1 MIVKFR
7 FHKQKLYLLLL
18 IFLFNCQ
25 FKDASN
31 NHGILFLENR
41 SNKLIVNK
49 MNFHDVIKIIGQPH
63 SKSIDNKNDWI
74 YIERVFTK
82 GEYHKLGQNVLKTNN
97 VLLLSFDKYGI
108 LKEKKLFDKND
119 INKIAFSDQS
129 TKNNMTKES
138 FISEMFTS
146 LKTKMYRQKK

>member
-1 MIVKFR
+1 MVFEFR
-7 FHKQKLYLLLL
+7 FHKQILYLLIL

-49 MNFHDVIKIIGQPH
+49 SNIHDVKNIIGQPH

-82 GEYHKLGQNVLKTNN
+82 GEYHKLGQNVLKANN

-119 INKIAFSDQS
+119 INKLAFSDKF
-129 TKNNMTKES
+129 TENDLTKES
-138 FISEMFTS
+138 FISEMFSS
-146 LKTKMYRQKK
+146 LRAKMYRNK

>member
-1 MIVKFR
+1 MVVDFR
-7 FHKQKLYLLLL
+7 FHKQILYLLLL

-49 MNFHDVIKIIGQPH
+49 MNIHDVINIIGQPH

-108 LKEKKLFDKND
+108 LKEKNLFDKND

-138 FISEMFTS
+138 FISEMFNS
-146 LKTKMYRQKK
+146 IRSKMYRKK

>member
-1 MIVKFR
+1 
-7 FHKQKLYLLLL
+7 
-18 IFLFNCQ
+18 
-25 FKDASN
+25 
-31 NHGILFLENR
+31 
-41 SNKLIVNK
+41 
-49 MNFHDVIKIIGQPH
+49 MNIHDVINIIGQPH

-108 LKEKKLFDKND
+108 LKEKNLFDKND

-146 LKTKMYRQKK
+146 LRSKMYRKK

>member
-1 MIVKFR
+1 MFVKFR
-7 FHKQKLYLLLL
+7 FHKHFIYFFLL
-18 IFLFNCQ
+18 IFLLNCQ

-49 MNFHDVIKIIGQPH
+49 TNINDVVNIIGQPH

-119 INKIAFSDQS
+119 INKIAFSNQS

-146 LKTKMYRQKK
+146 LRAKMYGKK

>member
-1 MIVKFR
+1 MVVDFR
-7 FHKQKLYLLLL
+7 FHKQILYLLLL

-31 NHGILFLENR
+31 NHGVLFLENR

-49 MNFHDVIKIIGQPH
+49 MNIHDVINIIGQPH

-108 LKEKKLFDKND
+108 LKEKNLFDKND

-146 LKTKMYRQKK
+146 LRSKMYRKK

>member
-1 MIVKFR
+1 MVVDFR
-7 FHKQKLYLLLL
+7 FHKQILYLLIL

-49 MNFHDVIKIIGQPH
+49 MNIHDVINIIGQPH

-108 LKEKKLFDKND
+108 LKEKNLFDKND

-146 LKTKMYRQKK
+146 LRSKMYRKK

>member
-1 MIVKFR
+1 VTT
-7 FHKQKLYLLLL
+7 
-18 IFLFNCQ
+18 
-25 FKDASN
+25 
-31 NHGILFLENR
+31 
-41 SNKLIVNK
+41 
-49 MNFHDVIKIIGQPH
+49 IIGQPH

-74 YIERVFTK
+74 YIERIFTK

-119 INKIAFSDQS
+119 INKIAFSNQS

-146 LKTKMYRQKK
+146 LRAKMYGKK

>member
-1 MIVKFR
+1 MVVEFR
-7 FHKQKLYLLLL
+7 FHKQFLYLFLL
-18 IFLFNCQ
+18 IFFFGCQ

-49 MNFHDVIKIIGQPH
+49 TNIHDVINIIGQPH

-108 LKEKKLFDKND
+108 LKEKNLFDKND

-146 LKTKMYRQKK
+146 LRSKMYRKK

>member
-1 MIVKFR
+1 MIVEFR
-7 FHKQKLYLLLL
+7 FHKQILYLLLL

-49 MNFHDVIKIIGQPH
+49 MNIHDVINIIGQPH
-63 SKSIDNKNDWI
+63 SKSIDNKNEWI

-108 LKEKKLFDKND
+108 LKEKNLFDKND

-146 LKTKMYRQKK
+146 LRSKMYKKK

>member
-1 MIVKFR
+1 MVVDFR
-7 FHKQKLYLLLL
+7 FHKQILYLLLL

-49 MNFHDVIKIIGQPH
+49 MNIHDVINIIGQPH

-138 FISEMFTS
+138 FISEIFTS
-146 LKTKMYRQKK
+146 LRTKMYRNK

>member
-1 MIVKFR
+1 MVVDFR
-7 FHKQKLYLLLL
+7 FHKQILYLLIL

-41 SNKLIVNK
+41 SNKLIINK
-49 MNFHDVIKIIGQPH
+49 MNIHDVINIIGQPH

-108 LKEKKLFDKND
+108 LKEKNLFDKND

-146 LKTKMYRQKK
+146 LRSKMYRKK

>member
-1 MIVKFR
+1 MVVDFR
-7 FHKQKLYLLLL
+7 FHKQILYLLLL

-41 SNKLIVNK
+41 SNKLIINK
-49 MNFHDVIKIIGQPH
+49 MNIHDVINIIGQPH

-108 LKEKKLFDKND
+108 LKEKNLFDKND

-146 LKTKMYRQKK
+146 LRSKMYRKK

>member
-1 MIVKFR
+1 MIVEFR
-7 FHKQKLYLLLL
+7 FHKQILYLLIL

-49 MNFHDVIKIIGQPH
+49 SNIHDVKNIIGQPH

-119 INKIAFSDQS
+119 INKIAFSNQS

-146 LKTKMYRQKK
+146 LKTKMYRKK

>member
-1 MIVKFR
+1 MIVEFR
-7 FHKQKLYLLLL
+7 FHKQILYLLLL

-49 MNFHDVIKIIGQPH
+49 MNIHDVINIIGQPH
-63 SKSIDNKNDWI
+63 SKSIDNKNEWI

-108 LKEKKLFDKND
+108 LKEKNLFDKND

-146 LKTKMYRQKK
+146 LRSKMYRKK

>member
-1 MIVKFR
+1 MFVKFR
-7 FHKQKLYLLLL
+7 FHKSFLYLFLLM
-18 IFLFNCQ
+18 FLFNCQ
-25 FKDASN
+25 FRDASN

-49 MNFHDVIKIIGQPH
+49 TNIHDVINIIGQPH

-74 YIERVFTK
+74 YIERVFSK

-119 INKIAFSDQS
+119 INKIAFTNQR
-129 TKNNMTKES
+129 TINNMTKES
-138 FISEMFTS
+138 FISDMFSS
-146 LKTKMYRQKK
+146 LRAKMYGKK

>member
-1 MIVKFR
+1 MVVDFR
-7 FHKQKLYLLLL
+7 FHKQILYLLLL

-49 MNFHDVIKIIGQPH
+49 TNIHDVLNIIGQPH
-63 SKSIDNKNDWI
+63 SKSINNNNDWI
-74 YIERVFTK
+74 YIERVFAK
-82 GEYHKLGQNVLKTNN
+82 GEYHKLGQNILKTNN

-108 LKEKKLFDKND
+108 LKKKKLFDKND
-119 INKIAFSDQS
+119 INKIAFSNQS

-138 FISEMFTS
+138 FISEMFSS
-146 LKTKMYRQKK
+146 LRAKMYGKK

>member
-1 MIVKFR
+1 MFFKFR
-7 FHKQKLYLLLL
+7 FHKQFLYLFLLT
-18 IFLFNCQ
+18 FLFNCQ

-49 MNFHDVIKIIGQPH
+49 TNIHDVTNIIGQPH

-82 GEYHKLGQNVLKTNN
+82 GEYHKLGQNVLKKNN
-97 VLLLSFDKYGI
+97 VLFLSFDKYGI

-119 INKIAFSDQS
+119 INKLTFSDKF
-129 TKNNMTKES
+129 TENDLTKES
-138 FISEMFTS
+138 FISQMFSS
-146 LKTKMYRQKK
+146 LRAKMYGKK

>member
-1 MIVKFR
+1 MVVDFR
-7 FHKQKLYLLLL
+7 FHKQILYLLLL

-49 MNFHDVIKIIGQPH
+49 MNIHDVINIIGQPH

-119 INKIAFSDQS
+119 INKIAFTNQR
-129 TKNNMTKES
+129 TINNMTKES
-138 FISEMFTS
+138 FISEMFSS
-146 LKTKMYRQKK
+146 LKAKMYRNK

>member
-1 MIVKFR
+1 MFVRFR
-7 FHKQKLYLLLL
+7 FHKHFLYLFLL

-49 MNFHDVIKIIGQPH
+49 TNIHDVTNIIGQPH

-74 YIERVFTK
+74 YIERVFAK
-82 GEYHKLGQNVLKTNN
+82 GEYHKFGQNVLKTNN

-119 INKIAFSDQS
+119 INKIAFSNQS

-146 LKTKMYRQKK
+146 LRAKMYGKK

>member
-1 MIVKFR
+1 MFVRFR
-7 FHKQKLYLLLL
+7 FHKSFLYLFILT
-18 IFLFNCQ
+18 FLFNCQ
-25 FKDASN
+25 FRDASN

-49 MNFHDVIKIIGQPH
+49 MNIHDVINIIGQPH

-74 YIERVFTK
+74 YIERVFSK

-119 INKIAFSDQS
+119 INKIAFTNQR
-129 TKNNMTKES
+129 TINNMTKES
-138 FISEMFTS
+138 FISEMFSS
-146 LKTKMYRQKK
+146 LKAKMYRNK

>member
-1 MIVKFR
+1 MVVDFR
-7 FHKQKLYLLLL
+7 FHKQILYLLLL

-49 MNFHDVIKIIGQPH
+49 MNIHDVINIIGQPH

-108 LKEKKLFDKND
+108 LKEKNLFDKND

-146 LKTKMYRQKK
+146 IRSKMYRKK

>member
-1 MIVKFR
+1 MVVEFR
-7 FHKQKLYLLLL
+7 FHKQILYLLLL

-49 MNFHDVIKIIGQPH
+49 TNIHDVTNIIGQPH
-63 SKSIDNKNDWI
+63 SKSMDNKNEWI

-82 GEYHKLGQNVLKTNN
+82 GEYLKLGQNVLKTNN

-119 INKIAFSDQS
+119 INKIAFSDKN

-138 FISEMFTS
+138 FISEVFTS
-146 LKTKMYRQKK
+146 LRTKMYRNK

>member
-1 MIVKFR
+1 MFVKFR
-7 FHKQKLYLLLL
+7 FHKQFLYLFLLT
-18 IFLFNCQ
+18 FLFNCQ

-41 SNKLIVNK
+41 SNKLVVNK
-49 MNFHDVIKIIGQPH
+49 TNIHDVINIIGQPH

-108 LKEKKLFDKND
+108 LKKKKLFEKKD
-119 INKIAFSDQS
+119 INKIAFSNKS

-138 FISEMFTS
+138 FISEMFSS
-146 LKTKMYRQKK
+146 LRAKMYGKK

>member
-1 MIVKFR
+1 MVIKFR
-7 FHKQKLYLLLL
+7 FHKQILYLLLL

-31 NHGILFLENR
+31 NHSILFLENR

-49 MNFHDVIKIIGQPH
+49 MNIHDVINIIGQPH
-63 SKSIDNKNDWI
+63 SKSIDNKNEWI

-108 LKEKKLFDKND
+108 LKEKNLFDKND

-146 LKTKMYRQKK
+146 LRSKMYRKK

>member
-49 MNFHDVIKIIGQPH
+49 TNIHDVINIIGQPH

-74 YIERVFTK
+74 YIERVFAK
-82 GEYHKLGQNVLKTNN
+82 GEYHKLGQNVLKTSN

-119 INKIAFSDQS
+119 INKIAFSDQN

-146 LKTKMYRQKK
+146 IRSKMYRKK